1 MRLRRRLHIVVA
13 VSIINLRSEY
23 VIVFLVPVF
32 GIHTV
37 HLLSVV
43 VVITVV
49 IDDPTQFA
57 VAGVIV
63 LVADR
68 DI

>member
-1 MRLRRRLHIVVA
+1 MRLRRRFRIVVA

-23 VIVFLVPVF
+23 VVVLLVPVLD
-32 GIHTV
+32 IHTV
-37 HLLSVV
+37 HLLFV

-49 IDDPTQFA
+49 IDDPTQFV

>member
-1 MRLRRRLHIVVA
+1 MRLRRRFRIVVA

-23 VIVFLVPVF
+23 VVVLLVPVF

-37 HLLSVV
+37 HLLFV

-49 IDDPTQFA
+49 IDDPTQFV
-57 VAGVIV
+57 VAGVLV

>member
-1 MRLRRRLHIVVA
+1 MRLRRRLRIIVA

-23 VIVFLVPVF
+23 VVVLLVPVF

-37 HLLSVV
+37 HLLIV

-49 IDDPTQFA
+49 IDDPTQFV